1 MKASLVAYDGRELHK
16 KLELKIIKYGY
27 VRGCP
32 NRPMTQIGS
41 LKILGVKSTCHK
53 AHSIPTFNKSFK

>member
-16 KLELKIIKYGY
+16 MLKLKIEKYGY

-32 NRPMTQIGS
+32 KRPAIQIGS
-41 LKILGVKSTCHK
+41 LKILG
-53 AHSIPTFNKSFK
+53 INM